1 MRKRR
6 SLHIVVCLL
15 TFLFFA
21 GYSAADELI
30 GITWC
35 GKHEKQKNKKAKY
48 KNKLIKPGP
57 SELISFSPETGIITR
72 KFLQLDKKECFRGLA
87 YDSKNKMLYAL
98 SQGNWNLY
106 AIDPTNLQTE
116 LIGKLDIKALPL
128 SKNTWGKDIGGLTY
142 DPGSD
147 IFYAS
152 VSHWSS
158 NQTNILSELV
168 TFDPRIPARGKRIGK
183 NKKRMIEAKSVGI
196 ITYGYVS
203 SVSFNE
209 DDGQIYAL
217 AVNKSSSWDS
227 PYVSSLVRINPE
239 NANMKTL
246 FETKLKSDKIH
257 TILGLAKKPAQ
268 KIAKKSDENIFYTW
282 VNLTSH
288 IYAKVDVNKKT
299 VIPFIGSDG
308 KPASSDPI
316 GVNSDAMLYKNFKI
330 GHSK

>member
-1 MRKRR
+1 
-6 SLHIVVCLL
+6 LL
-15 TFLFFA
+15 TFLFST

-35 GKHEKQKNKKAKY
+35 GKYEKQKNKKSKY
-48 KNKLIKPGP
+48 GNKLIKPGP

-72 KFLQLDKKECFRGLA
+72 KFLQLNKKECFRGLA
-87 YDSKNKMLYAL
+87 YDSKKKMLYAL
-98 SQGNWNLY
+98 SQSSWNLY
-106 AIDPTNLQTE
+106 SINLKHKRLKTNF
-116 LIGKLDIKALPL
+116 IGKLDIKNLPL
-128 SKNTWGKDIGGLTY
+128 SKNSWGNDIGGLTY

-147 IFYAS
+147 TFYAS
-152 VSHWSS
+152 VSHWNSY
-158 NQTNILSELV
+158 QTNIWSELV
-168 TFDPRIPARGKRIGK
+168 TFDPGKTARVKRIGK
-183 NKKRMIEAKSVGI
+183 KKKRMIEVKSVGI
-196 ITYGYVS
+196 ITCGYVS

-217 AVNKSSSWDS
+217 AVNKSGSWDS
-227 PYVSSLVRINPE
+227 PYVSSLVRIDPE
-239 NANMKTL
+239 NADMTTL

-268 KIAKKSDENIFYTW
+268 KLTQKPDENIFYTW

-308 KPASSDPI
+308 KPVSSDPI